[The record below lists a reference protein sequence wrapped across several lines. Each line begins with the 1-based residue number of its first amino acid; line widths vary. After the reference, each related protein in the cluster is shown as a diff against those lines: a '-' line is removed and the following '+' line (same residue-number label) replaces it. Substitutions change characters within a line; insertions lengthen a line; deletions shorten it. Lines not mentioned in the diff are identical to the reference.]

1 VTAAAGALAGRR
13 VVVTRARHQAGV
25 LRALLEDEGAQVVEF
40 PTIRLVPPED
50 FAPLD
55 RAITCLPEYGWV
67 VFTSRN
73 GVEACCDRMRALG
86 HCPEDLR
93 VARLAA
99 IGPGTAAAL
108 EAAGLHVDLAPIE
121 FRAEALVDAFGAVD
135 LRDVH
140 VLLPRAAAAR
150 DVLPDGLRSRGA
162 IVDVVAVYRTEVE
175 RAQAP
180 EARRRL
186 LEAPVDAVTFTSS
199 STVRSFVELLGP
211 DADRMLRGA
220 LVACIGPVTAATAR
234 DLGLQV
240 GLVAEHYTIPGLV
253 EALRAA
259 LAGGRTSETEGA

>member
-1 VTAAAGALAGRR
+1 VTDAAGALAGRC
-13 VVVTRARHQAGV
+13 VVVTRARAQAGV

-50 FAPLD
+50 VAPLD
-55 RAITCLPEYGWV
+55 RAIARLPEYGWV

-73 GVEACCDRMRALG
+73 GVDACCDRMRALR
-86 HCPEDLR
+86 HPPEELR

-108 EAAGLHVDLAPIE
+108 RAAGLGVDLAPTE
-121 FRAEALVDAFGAVD
+121 FRAEALVAAFAAVD
-135 LRDVH
+135 LRDVR

-162 IVDVVAVYRTEVE
+162 IVDVVAAYRTEVE
-175 RAQAP
+175 RAHAP

-186 LEAPVDAVTFTSS
+186 LQGSVDAVTFTSS

-211 DADRMLRGA
+211 DAGRLLRGA

-234 DLGLQV
+234 ELGLHV

-259 LAGGRTSETEGA
+259 LADGRSSMMEGA